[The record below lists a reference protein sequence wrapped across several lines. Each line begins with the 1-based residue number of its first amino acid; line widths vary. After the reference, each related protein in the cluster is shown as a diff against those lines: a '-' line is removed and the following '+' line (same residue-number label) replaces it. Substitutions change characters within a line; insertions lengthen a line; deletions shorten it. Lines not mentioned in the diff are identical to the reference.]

1 MEKDKSSPVI
11 IVCHCCCED
20 NIYSHMV
27 ASQGD
32 QEVVFMATRDGGLW
46 VKVSV
51 VCAAPFL
58 DLCEGCNDI
67 IFNGAKGNKL
77 NVS

>member
-1 MEKDKSSPVI
+1 
-11 IVCHCCCED
+11 
-20 NIYSHMV
+20 MV